1 MLEDIKKAQGINH
14 DEFDDTIKNLIA
26 AAKKDL
32 KAVGIADSFLD
43 KEVDPLVRQAINTY
57 ALSNLD
63 VDNSEMYANSY
74 LSQKDALRHY
84 NEYHSNPEISEV
96 EDGVHWNYLSNA

>member
-14 DEFDDTIKNLIA
+14 NEFDDTIKNLIA

-43 KEVDPLVRQAINTY
+43 NGDPLVRQAINTY

-63 VDNSEMYANSY
+63 VGNSEMYANSY

-96 EDGVHWNYLSNA
+96 ADGVH